1 VTLTIQTAA
10 RLRALFKRRGDRR
23 VRPGRFAAATGPVP
37 WLAIMGLAVGV
48 TASGLWRSAPLGLE
62 AMEAP
67 MAGRSP
73 RASGDV
79 IRLHPD
85 NPHYFLWRGR
95 PTVLITSGEHYGAV
109 LNLDFDYR
117 RYLDTLAADGL
128 NYTRVFSGAYVEPQ
142 GAFNIARNT
151 LAPSVGRFLAPWSR
165 SSEPGYANGG
175 NRFDLSRWDAAYFG
189 RLKDFV
195 SYAAGRNVAVE
206 VSLFCPMYED
216 PQWALSPMNATNNV
230 NGVGG
235 VPRTDVYTLDRH
247 GGLLAV
253 QEALT
258 RKLVT
263 ELNAFDN
270 VFFEISNEPY
280 FGGVTLAWQHHI
292 ADVIAETERSLPAR
306 HLIAQN
312 IANGSARIVEP
323 HPAVSIFNFHYATP
337 PDTVAMN
344 YALGKV
350 IGDDE
355 TGFRGT
361 SDAAY
366 RTEAWEFVIAGGG
379 LFNNLDYSFAVGH
392 EDGTF
397 AFPASQ
403 PGGGG
408 PALRRQ
414 LRVLAEFMRGYDFVR
429 MKPDDSVIAAGAPAG
444 RAARALVD
452 PAGKAMAIYVLNERP
467 KASADAPAQ
476 PASGQAATTRLS
488 ITLPDGVWQARWLDT
503 KTGNVVGSAR
513 VDGAGTRTL
522 ETPAYETDIAL
533 DLRRQD

>member
-1 VTLTIQTAA
+1 VAA
-10 RLRALFKRRGDRR
+10 
-23 VRPGRFAAATGPVP
+23 
-37 WLAIMGLAVGV
+37 
-48 TASGLWRSAPLGLE
+48 ASGLWRAAPLGLE
-62 AMEAP
+62 TKEA
-67 MAGRSP
+67 AAAARGP

-95 PTVLITSGEHYGAV
+95 PRVLITSGEHYGAV
-109 LNLDFDYR
+109 INLDFDYR

-151 LAPSVGRFLAPWSR
+151 LAPSAGQFLAPWSR
-165 SSEPGYANGG
+165 SGEPGYTNGG
-175 NRFDLSRWDAAYFG
+175 NRFDLSRWDEAYFA

-195 SYAAGRNVAVE
+195 EYAAGRNVAVE

-216 PQWALSPMNATNNV
+216 AQWALSPMNATNNV
-230 NGVGG
+230 NGVGS

-263 ELNAFDN
+263 ELNTFDN

-292 ADVIAETERSLPAR
+292 ADVIAETERRLPAR

-312 IANGSARIVEP
+312 IANGSARITEP
-323 HPAVSIFNFHYATP
+323 HSAVSIFNFHYATP
-337 PDTVAMN
+337 PDAVAMN

-361 SDAAY
+361 TDVAY

-397 AFPASQ
+397 AFPTSQ

-408 PALRRQ
+408 RGLRRQ
-414 LRVLAEFMRGYDFVR
+414 LRVLGEFIRGHNFVR
-429 MKPDDSVIAAGAPAG
+429 MKPDDTVIAAGAPEG
-444 RAARALVD
+444 GAARALVD
-452 PAGKAMAIYVLNERP
+452 QDGKTMAIYVLSERP
-467 KASADAPAQ
+467 KTSADAPAQ
-476 PASGQAATTRLS
+476 PVSDAAATTRLS
-488 ITLPDGVWQARWLDT
+488 IMLPDGVWQARWLDT
-503 KTGNVVGSAR
+503 KTGIVVGSER
-513 VDGAGTRTL
+513 VDGGGTRTL
-522 ETPAYETDIAL
+522 ESPAYYTDIAL
-533 DLRRQD
+533 DLRHQE

>member
-1 VTLTIQTAA
+1 MWTAA
-10 RLRALFKRRGDRR
+10 GIHDSSTHRAMG
-23 VRPGRFAAATGPVP
+23 RPSR
-37 WLAIMGLAVGV
+37 WLAVTGLAFGLAA
-48 TASGLWRSAPLGLE
+48 ASGLWRSVPPGLG

-67 MAGRSP
+67 AVGQGP
-73 RASGDV
+73 RASGEV

-85 NPHYFLWRGR
+85 NPHYFMWRGR
-95 PTVLITSGEHYGAV
+95 PTILITSGEHYGAV
-109 LNLDFDYR
+109 INLDFDYR
-117 RYLDTLAADGL
+117 RYLDTLAAGGL

-142 GAFNIARNT
+142 GAFNIALNT
-151 LAPSVGRFLAPWSR
+151 LAPSSGRFVAPWAR
-165 SSEPGYANGG
+165 SGEAGYPNGG
-175 NRFDLSRWDAAYFG
+175 NRFDLSRWDEAYFR

-195 SYAAGRNVAVE
+195 ANAAARNVVVE
-206 VSLFCPMYED
+206 LSLFCPMYED
-216 PQWALSPMNATNNV
+216 AQWALSPMNAANNV
-230 NGVGG
+230 NGVGSI
-235 VPRTDVYTLDRH
+235 PRTDVYTVDRH

-292 ADVIAETERSLPAR
+292 ADVIAETERRLPAR

-312 IANGSARIVEP
+312 IANGSAQIVDP

-403 PGGGG
+403 PGSGG
-408 PALRRQ
+408 PGLRRQ
-414 LRVLAEFMRGYDFVR
+414 LRVLAEFIRRYDFVH
-429 MKPDDSVIAAGAPAG
+429 MKPDDAVIAAATPEGG
-444 RAARALVD
+444 AARALVD
-452 PAGKAMAIYVLNERP
+452 PGGKAMAIYVLSERP
-467 KASADAPAQ
+467 KDKTGAPAQ
-476 PASGQAATTRLS
+476 PVSGAAAITRLS
-488 ITLPDGVWQARWLDT
+488 IKLPEGVWQARWLDT
-503 KTGNVVGSAR
+503 KTGIVVGSER
-513 VDGAGTRTL
+513 VDGGGTRTL
-522 ETPAYETDIAL
+522 ESPAYWTDVAL
-533 DLRRQD
+533 DLRRHE

>member
-1 VTLTIQTAA
+1 VILDRQATA
-10 RLRALFKRRGDRR
+10 
-23 VRPGRFAAATGPVP
+23 PGRR
-37 WLAIMGLAVGV
+37 LACAGLAMVV
-48 TASGLWRSAPLGLE
+48 AAASGLWRSAPLASEVTGTPG
-62 AMEAP
+62 AA
-67 MAGRSP
+67 RRQ

-95 PTVLITSGEHYGAV
+95 PTILITSGEHYGAV
-109 LNLDFDYR
+109 INREFDYR
-117 RYLDTLAADGL
+117 RYLDTLAASGL
-128 NYTRVFSGAYVEPQ
+128 NYTRVFSGAYVEPE

-151 LAPSVGRFLAPWSR
+151 LAPAAGRYLAPWSR
-165 SSEPGYANGG
+165 SDQPGYPNGG
-175 NRFDLSRWDAAYFG
+175 NRFDLTRWDETYFA
-189 RLKDFV
+189 RLKDV
-195 SYAAGRNVAVE
+195 VAHAARRNIVVE

-216 PQWALSPMNATNNV
+216 PQWALSPMNAANNV
-230 NGVGG
+230 NGIGS
-235 VPRTDVYTLDRH
+235 VPRTHVYTLDRH

-270 VFFEISNEPY
+270 VFYEISNEPY

-292 ADVIAETERSLPAR
+292 ADVIVETERSLPAR

-312 IANGSARIVEP
+312 IANGSAQIADP

-344 YALGKV
+344 DALGNV
-350 IGDDE
+350 LGDDE

-379 LFNNLDYSFAVGH
+379 LFNNLDYSFAVGF

-397 AFPASQ
+397 QYPATQ

-408 PALRRQ
+408 PTLRRQ
-414 LRVLAEFMRGYDFVR
+414 LRILGEFIRGFEFVR
-429 MKPDDSVIAAGAPAG
+429 MAPDDSVIVGGGPASG
-444 RAARALVD
+444 SVRALVE
-452 PAGKAMAIYVLNERP
+452 PGRAMAIYLLNERP
-467 KASADAPAQ
+467 TKTADATPAGSAPRSSRLRVAL
-476 PASGQAATTRLS
+476 PA
-488 ITLPDGVWQARWLDT
+488 GVWDATWLDT
-503 KTGNVVGSAR
+503 KSGAVVATAR
-513 VDGAGTRTL
+513 VDGGGTRTL
-522 ETPAYETDIAL
+522 HPPAYDVDIAL
-533 DLRRQD
+533 GLRRLN